1 MKQVQLVIERAKRF
15 FDFELDDRSVK
26 LGRFLFAVVL
36 IIDLFERWSLAEFF
50 FSETGVLTH
59 EAWMNVWGKKP
70 YYWSIHW
77 VDDETMALLFAVQ
90 ILLAAAMGIGFF
102 PRLTAFVGWFLL
114 GSLVLRNP
122 LMVYGG
128 DKLSTLL
135 LLAFAFVPTGADK
148 KSSPRLAQFGGFL
161 FTSQI
166 VITYVAAGAAKIGPN
181 YWMKGEALLN
191 AFHMNLMVKPLGV
204 WLSEFP
210 SLLYLPS
217 VVTPWF
223 ELLWPW
229 LLLLPASLWF
239 SRVRLIVLAALIGLN
254 AGIYFTLD
262 VGLFMLYTTPALLVF
277 LPREVW
283 DTKRMSSAG
292 LWIDTKILAREC
304 LLIPRRVMRTVSF
317 VCIVF
322 LSMVYWVTAFE
333 GMKVYDIDW
342 PWPAWNVIRTPNLYQ
357 NWGLFTNPN
366 RKLQWYVAK
375 AELNSG
381 DVVDVL
387 QNGKAVDYSR
397 PRSPNPVFWENYRWR
412 LAFAKSNKYFKKE
425 PSMRNRLAWAVG
437 KHWDNAHDEDD
448 QVKTVVLYRMTKNL
462 NFEKDEKRFWKIY
475 GEYPLGAAG
484 SSKKEDGKKTM
495 PNATIPKA
503 SGSPKKRGGPSSQ
516 VRSDLE
522 RRFASEQPEDQLN
535 EKLAP
540 VSEEIE
546 SGPK

>member
-1 MKQVQLVIERAKRF
+1 MKQAQVVLKRARRF
-15 FDFELDDRSVK
+15 FDFELDERSVK

-36 IIDLFERWSLAEFF
+36 IIDLLERWSLAEFF
-50 FSETGVLTH
+50 FSENGVLTH
-59 EAWMNVWGKKP
+59 EAWTNVWGKKP

-77 VDDETMALLFAVQ
+77 VSDETMALLFAIQ
-90 ILLAAAMGIGFF
+90 IGLAAAMGLGLF
-102 PRLTAFVGWFLL
+102 PRLTAFAGWFLL

-135 LLAFAFVPTGADK
+135 LLAFAFVPTGEEK
-148 KSSPRLAQFGGFL
+148 KSSGKLAQVGGFL

-239 SRVRLIVLAALIGLN
+239 ARVRIIVIAALIGLN
-254 AGIYFTLD
+254 AGIFFTLD
-262 VGLFMLYTTPALLVF
+262 VGFFMLYTSPALIVL
-277 LPREVW
+277 LPREFWNHSLVATVGTW
-283 DTKRMSSAG
+283 VD
-292 LWIDTKILAREC
+292 ARIRATE
-304 LLIPRRVMRTVSF
+304 LHIIPRKITRGISYLSV
-317 VCIVF
+317 IF
-322 LSMVYWVTAFE
+322 LGAVYWVTALE

-366 RKLQWYVAK
+366 R
-375 AELNSG
+375 
-381 DVVDVL
+381 
-387 QNGKAVDYSR
+387 
-397 PRSPNPVFWENYRWR
+397 
-412 LAFAKSNKYFKKE
+412 
-425 PSMRNRLAWAVG
+425 
-437 KHWDNAHDEDD
+437 
-448 QVKTVVLYRMTKNL
+448 
-462 NFEKDEKRFWKIY
+462 
-475 GEYPLGAAG
+475 
-484 SSKKEDGKKTM
+484 
-495 PNATIPKA
+495 
-503 SGSPKKRGGPSSQ
+503 
-516 VRSDLE
+516 
-522 RRFASEQPEDQLN
+522 
-535 EKLAP
+535 
-540 VSEEIE
+540 
-546 SGPK
+546 